1 MVVRKRPRISCNG
14 ISARG
19 RKDSF
24 CTNHYSANK
33 YVIYTATNKGGGY
46 WRNGS
51 VNRAYAADNNVK
63 AHLQLSVLYNLRKLM
78 TIGSY
83 ERLFMWLFTP

>member
-1 MVVRKRPRISCNG
+1 MVSLLGGGRIAFVLIIIRP
-14 ISARG
+14 
-19 RKDSF
+19 
-24 CTNHYSANK
+24 TNMLY
-33 YVIYTATNKGGGY
+33 IRPQIRGGGY